1 MAEKTYGNKTFE
13 YNYRDIVQPNYRHIG
28 KYMPRKEA
36 KEIVTGKATFLDDF
50 SLPDMIYGKIKRSP
64 WPHADIVS
72 IDTSKAEALEGVH
85 CVVTHK
91 NMPAKWGLGL
101 PVQRLLMEPRVY
113 HVGDLVALVAADT
126 PEIAEE
132 ACSLI
137 EVEYKQLPA
146 VYCADDALAE
156 GAPQLYERFPGN
168 HVDNGIKYFQPDG
181 PWWQIIR
188 GDCEQGFKEAKYI
201 AEDKIEFN
209 QMPCPGAPETPSV
222 IARFD
227 GIQPD
232 CVHPEGVPNLTIWA
246 SSQSAHI
253 MKLMAEGRIP
263 NSNINIKT
271 FNVGGSYGNKQSMM
285 TAALSASMLAMVS
298 KRPVKIVLTKSEQLM
313 AYEVR
318 LGSTM
323 YAKVGMDEDG
333 IVTTVE
339 GKWLV
344 DTGALGDSVQGQV
357 GVGLGEAQLVLA
369 KCKNWNM
376 DSEIAV
382 TNRQQA
388 GIVRGY
394 GGQELNSCLERLLCA
409 PMKAGNF
416 NPLDVFKKNY
426 IAPGDCFT
434 WRDGRNWKSRSSFF
448 FPEAMQK
455 AADLFG
461 WDKKWV
467 GWNKPYW
474 VSPDG
479 RKARG
484 VGMGVIGNADI
495 CEDNTEAIVRIIPD
509 LVGRRASRVVIE
521 TDITESGM
529 GTRSNACKIAA
540 EVLNVPVERV
550 IITEPGS
557 QYNPSNYGLCGS
569 RGVITT
575 GKPIANAAMDA
586 KRQILERGAVYF
598 KRNVDQLDTKDFVVY
613 VRDNP
618 HLKVPMFKLWDKEMS
633 VVGYGKHLEMF
644 DIPSCVAIFIDVEVD
659 LETGHAEILDI
670 ASGTDIGQ
678 IIDAKACEMQLEGG
692 WGSACIDTA
701 TFEENVLDKQTG
713 RIMTSSMID
722 YKWRTFNEFTPFQ
735 GYIMESQIDS
745 FMFKALG
752 VGEVSG
758 AAGASA
764 TLMAISNAIG
774 ADVKDYPATPA
785 VVLKAMDKI

>member
-1 MAEKTYGNKTFE
+1 MAEKNYKGKSFNYE
-13 YNYRDIVQPNYRHIG
+13 YRDIVQPNYRHIG

-36 KEIVTGKATFLDDF
+36 KDIVTGKATFLADY
-50 SLPDMIYGKIKRSP
+50 SVPDMLYGKTKRSP
-64 WPHADIVS
+64 WPHAKIVS
-72 IDTSKAEALEGVH
+72 IDTSKAEALEGVRA
-85 CVVTHK
+85 VITHK
-91 NMPAKWGLGL
+91 NMPQKWGLGL
-101 PVQRLLMEPRVY
+101 PVQRLLMEPAVY

-126 PEIAEE
+126 EQIAED
-132 ACSLI
+132 ALDLI
-137 EVEYKQLPA
+137 EVEYEQLEP
-146 VYCADDALAE
+146 VYTADDALAE

-188 GDCEQGFKEAKYI
+188 GDCEKGFEEAEFI

-209 QMPCPGAPETPSV
+209 RMPVPGAPETPSV
-222 IARFD
+222 IAKYEGTFD
-227 GIQPD
+227 D
-232 CVHPEGVPNLTIWA
+232 CVHPDGVPNFTIWA

-263 NSNINIKT
+263 NSNVNIKT

-285 TAALSASMLAMVS
+285 TTALSASMLAMVT
-298 KRPVKIVLTKSEQLM
+298 KKPVKMVLTKEEQLLC
-313 AYEVR
+313 YEVR

-323 YAKVGMDEDG
+323 YAKVGMDKDG
-333 IVTTVE
+333 IVTTVQ

-344 DTGALGDSVQGQV
+344 DTGAVGDSVQGQV

-369 KCKNWNM
+369 KCKNWYM

-416 NPLDVFKKNY
+416 NPLEVFKKNY
-426 IAPGDCFT
+426 IEPGDNFT
-434 WRDGRNWKSRSSFF
+434 WRDGRNWLSRSSYF
-448 FPEAMQK
+448 FPEAMQN

-474 VSPDG
+474 VSEDG

-495 CEDNTEAIVRIIPD
+495 SEDNTEAVVRIIPD

-529 GTRSNACKIAA
+529 GTRSNAIKIAA

-569 RGVITT
+569 RGTITT
-575 GKPIANAAMDA
+575 GKPIANAAMDC
-586 KRQILERGAVYF
+586 KRQVLELGAKYF
-598 KRNVDQLDTKDFVVY
+598 HRSVDQMDTKDFMVY

-618 HLKVPMFKLWDKEMS
+618 QMTVPMFKLCDKELS
-633 VVGYGKHLEMF
+633 IVGYGKHMEMF
-644 DIPSCVAIFIDVEVD
+644 NIPSCCALFVDVEVD
-659 LETGHAEILDI
+659 LETGHVEILNL

-678 IIDAKACEMQLEGG
+678 IIDSKALEMQLEGG

-701 TFEENVLDKQTG
+701 TFEENILDTQTG
-713 RIMTSSMID
+713 RILTSSMID
-722 YKWRTFNEFTPFQ
+722 YKWRTFNEFKPFEA
-735 GYIMESQIDS
+735 YVMESQIDS
-745 FMFKALG
+745 FLFKALG
-752 VGEVSG
+752 IGEISG

-764 TLMAISNAIG
+764 TLMAVSNAIG
-774 ADVKDYPATPA
+774 ADVKEYPATPA
-785 VVLKAMDKI
+785 VVLKAMGKI